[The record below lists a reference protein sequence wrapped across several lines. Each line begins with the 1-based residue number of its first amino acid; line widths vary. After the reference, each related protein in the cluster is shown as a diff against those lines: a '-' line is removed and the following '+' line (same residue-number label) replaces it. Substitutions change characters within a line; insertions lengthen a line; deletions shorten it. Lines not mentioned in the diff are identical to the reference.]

1 MAKSKNQPAPD
12 PLLEFC
18 RSLAG
23 VTEDVKWDNDL
34 VFSVGKKMF
43 VVFGLPDHEPIGLK
57 VDPAVFG
64 TLVQQE
70 GIRPA
75 PYMAHHSWVQIITRK
90 ALPDEVLTDMIRES
104 YGLVAQ
110 KLPKKLRAELGIA
123 VG

>member
-1 MAKSKNQPAPD
+1 MAKSRNQPAHD

-18 RSLAG
+18 RNLPG

-43 VVFGLPDHEPIGLK
+43 VVFGLPEHEPIGLK

-75 PYMAHHSWVQIITRK
+75 PYMAHHSWVQVTTRK

-104 YGLVAQ
+104 YELVTQ
-110 KLPKKLRAELGIA
+110 KLSKKLRAQLGLTI
-123 VG
+123 G

>member
-1 MAKSKNQPAPD
+1 MAKSKNQPAHD

-43 VVFGLPDHEPIGLK
+43 VVFGLPEHEPISLK
-57 VDPAVFG
+57 VDPVVFG
-64 TLVQQE
+64 TLVQQG

-75 PYMAHHSWVQIITRK
+75 PYLAHHSWVQIATRK
-90 ALPDEVLTDMIRES
+90 ALPDEVLTDMIHES
-104 YGLVAQ
+104 YELVAQ
-110 KLPKKLRAELGIA
+110 KLPKKLRAQLGLTI
-123 VG
+123 G